1 MVVLCKLAKAGH
13 LFHQTLIKMVN
24 YYKSRSSEKKSET
37 ATRTHQLH
45 QKRGQPAGRADF
57 VLAGNNDVTLLHA
70 CMHHVVTDWS
80 RMHVVVRT
88 TLDNLH
94 YLSFSKN
101 VYVVTHTLNL
111 TTLLLP
117 AVSASH
123 LPECHHARVLVRA
136 VVSLNRP
143 QRRV

>member
-1 MVVLCKLAKAGH
+1 
-13 LFHQTLIKMVN
+13 
-24 YYKSRSSEKKSET
+24 
-37 ATRTHQLH
+37 
-45 QKRGQPAGRADF
+45 
-57 VLAGNNDVTLLHA
+57 
-70 CMHHVVTDWS
+70 MHHVVTDWS

-88 TLDNLH
+88 TLDIFY

-111 TTLLLP
+111 TLLLP

-143 QRRV
+143 QRRVQKQTRRVDQAGV